1 LGVLLDGQV
10 IKKLPVKGLQN
21 RRMTFDDFVDYMARE
36 ANSAWCRYLH
46 RTPTYARVTM

>member
-1 LGVLLDGQV
+1 LGILLDGKV

-21 RRMTFDDFVDYMARE
+21 RRMAFDDFVDHMARE
-36 ANSAWCRYLH
+36 ADSAWCRYLR